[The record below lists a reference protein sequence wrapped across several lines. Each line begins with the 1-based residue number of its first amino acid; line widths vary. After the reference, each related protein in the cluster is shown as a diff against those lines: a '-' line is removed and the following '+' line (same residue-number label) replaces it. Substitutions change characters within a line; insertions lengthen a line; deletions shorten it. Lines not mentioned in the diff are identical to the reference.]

1 MKIDSVIIENPFVLA
16 PLAGYTDLP
25 FRLLCKEYG
34 AGLVYSEMISCHGLS
49 YRQQKTIDMIRSV
62 PEERPI
68 AIQLFGSEPD
78 VMANAAAFLSDM
90 PIDFI
95 DINMGCPV
103 KKVTKNGAGSALMKT
118 PDLAADIIRQVR
130 DNGKKPVTVKIRS
143 GWTHQSINA
152 PTFAKMAEENGA
164 DAIVIHGR
172 TWSDG
177 FSGKADWSVIASVKN
192 AVSIPVIG
200 NGDITSYSGGRKM
213 MDETGCDGVMIGRAA
228 MGRPWI
234 FRPNNPEPDLSFRL
248 SALRR
253 HLELIATHCNTDWG
267 LAGIKNHAGR
277 YFKGIAHGA
286 AIRSRIYQAA
296 SFKELQ
302 NLVISLHE
310 KTLSPMQHIR

>member
-200 NGDITSYSGGRKM
+200 NGDITSYSGGQKM
-213 MDETGCDGVMIGRAA
+213 MEETGCDGVMIGRAA

-234 FRPNNPEPDLSFRL
+234 FMPDNPEPDLNFRL
-248 SALRR
+248 IALKR
-253 HLELIATHCNTDWG
+253 HLDLIAANCNTDWG

-277 YFKGIAHGA
+277 YFKGVHHGA
-286 AIRSRIYQAA
+286 AIRNQIYKSH
-296 SFKELQ
+296 SFIELQ
-302 NLVISLHE
+302 EIIH
-310 KTLSPMQHIR
+310 TLLPPSS

>member
-1 MKIDSVIIENPFVLA
+1 MKIGTVTIENPFVLA

-49 YRQQKTIDMIRSV
+49 YRQQKTIDMLQTV
-62 PEERPI
+62 PEEHPF
-68 AIQLFGSEPD
+68 AVQLFGSEPD
-78 VMANAAAFLSDM
+78 VMGDAAAFLSDL

-103 KKVTKNGAGSALMKT
+103 KKITKNGAGSALMKT
-118 PDLAADIIRQVR
+118 PDLAAKIIRQVR
-130 DNGKKPVTVKIRS
+130 DKGKKTVTVKIRS
-143 GWTHQSINA
+143 GWTHQAINA
-152 PTFAKMAEENGA
+152 PDFAKMAEDNGA
-164 DAIVIHGR
+164 DAIAIHGR

-177 FSGKADWSVIASVKN
+177 FSGKADWSVIAAVKN

-200 NGDITSYSGGRKM
+200 NGDITSYNDGQKM
-213 MDETGCDGVMIGRAA
+213 MEETGCDGVMIGRGA

-234 FRPNNPEPDLSFRL
+234 FSPDNPEPSLDFRL
-248 SALRR
+248 SALKR
-253 HLELIATHCNTDWG
+253 HLDLIETNCNTDWG

-286 AIRSRIYQAA
+286 AIRQQIYQAS
-296 SFKELQ
+296 SFFELQ
-302 NLVISLHE
+302 DLILLLEDNSSAGLL
-310 KTLSPMQHIR
+310 